1 MAQRNVSVLY
11 TVPEPGLR
19 RTLYCSYSRR
29 ITLSGILQF
38 HNISENRMRGTP
50 RKNLQVFEELCGSKA
65 LKNVILTTTYWD
77 CITEELGSKREA
89 QLKSMFWKPM
99 TSNGAQVARFHP
111 QTYESAW
118 DLIDRFGTA
127 DVPALKVQEEM
138 VDQGM
143 KLHETS
149 AFRLLVH
156 WWVQAV
162 DKLKGMLGKERRGTP
177 QHDRIS
183 REKPDRISQ

>member
-1 MAQRNVSVLY
+1 
-11 TVPEPGLR
+11 
-19 RTLYCSYSRR
+19 
-29 ITLSGILQF
+29 
-38 HNISENRMRGTP
+38 MRGTP
-50 RKNLQVFEELCGSKA
+50 RKNLQVLEELCGPKA

-99 TSNGAQVARFHP
+99 TINGAQVARFHP

-138 VDQGM
+138 VDQGK